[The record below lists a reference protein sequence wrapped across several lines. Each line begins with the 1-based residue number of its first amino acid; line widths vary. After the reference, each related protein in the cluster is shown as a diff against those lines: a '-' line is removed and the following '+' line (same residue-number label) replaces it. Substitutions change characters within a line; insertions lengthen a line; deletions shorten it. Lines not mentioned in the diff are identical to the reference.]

1 MATLE
6 EIIQQSL
13 LRDKEKM
20 TFGASGYYADQ
31 TGEGETSL
39 GNNEYSQAMQYRNMV
54 DNMINAQPQILQYND
69 IPLDQGPFQEYG
81 GRISTGIPLG
91 EQQRL
96 QLGLSAQGFNDP
108 YFSQPLRPTG
118 IDASY
123 QSGNTGFGV
132 SYEQLSPDQKKLL
145 FSIFRE
151 F

>member
-6 EIIQQSL
+6 ELMQQSL
-13 LRDKEKM
+13 LNDREKM
-20 TFGASGYYADQ
+20 TFGASGYYANQ

-39 GNNEYSQAMQYRNMV
+39 GNNEYSQAMQYKQMV
-54 DNMINAQPQILQYND
+54 DMMNAQPQILQDNA
-69 IPLDQGPFQEYG
+69 IPLDQDPFQAYG

-96 QLGLSAQGFNDP
+96 QLGISAQGFNDP

-118 IDASY
+118 VDASY
-123 QSGNTGFGV
+123 QTGNTGFGV
-132 SYEQLSPDQKKLL
+132 SYDQLSPDQKRLL
-145 FSIFRE
+145 FSIFRD